1 MLLTSMVSWEL
12 PEPGVTL
19 SELVCN
25 DVQSCLCPFCVL
37 QRLMPQVLLSWGT
50 KREKL
55 LLSLLLVDAV
65 FGD

>member
-25 DVQSCLCPFCVL
+25 DVQPCFCLFCVL